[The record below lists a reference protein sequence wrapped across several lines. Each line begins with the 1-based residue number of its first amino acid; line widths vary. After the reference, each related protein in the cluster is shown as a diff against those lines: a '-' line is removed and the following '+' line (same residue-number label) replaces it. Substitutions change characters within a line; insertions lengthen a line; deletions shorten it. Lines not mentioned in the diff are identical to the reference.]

1 MSRPTS
7 GGLAFPKRPT
17 VSPLATGAYAL
28 FVRRYINNEIFR
40 NGNAPVPPGDPNPR
54 SLPLSERLLLGYPAR
69 GSLAISCRLPRSI
82 LPVPQVVNEDDARD
96 GPIHPLAAP
105 FGRIRSHRTRPG
117 RAGPR

>member
-17 VSPLATGAYAL
+17 VSPLATGAYTL

-40 NGNAPVPPGDPNPR
+40 FGNAPVPSPAR
-54 SLPLSERLLLGYPAR
+54 SPLGCPLDERLFVQIPAR

-105 FGRIRSHRTRPG
+105 PGRIRSHLPSPRGPG
-117 RAGPR
+117 R